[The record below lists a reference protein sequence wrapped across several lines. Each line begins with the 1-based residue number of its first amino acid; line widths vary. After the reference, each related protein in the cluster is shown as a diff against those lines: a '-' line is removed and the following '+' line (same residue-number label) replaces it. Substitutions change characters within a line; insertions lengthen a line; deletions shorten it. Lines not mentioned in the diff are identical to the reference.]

1 MKYNKANA
9 SVILF
14 DNSDVITASGRS
26 CGHQTSGN
34 SCSNN
39 GLQKFENCPSMNHAH
54 GLETKDLLEEFGLL

>member
-1 MKYNKANA
+1 MKYEKAYA

-14 DNSDVITASGRS
+14 DNSDVITTSN

-39 GLQKFENCPSMNHAH
+39 GVQKFDNCPNMNHTH
-54 GLETKDLLEEFGLL
+54 GIEQKDLFAEFGI